1 MNTLKEIL
9 VDAAR
14 YRWLRENLW
23 LVDEVGIIMDEGTG
37 GMSGRYITAPEFDA
51 EVDKELALG
60 D

>member
-23 LVDEVGIIMDEGTG
+23 LVDEVGIIPDEDGLG
-37 GMSGRYITAPEFDA
+37 LSGRYITAPEFDA
-51 EVDKELALG
+51 EVDKELSS